1 MNEDIMIEIKDGYY
15 GVKLVCSNCGC
26 RFVKQYPKGEEV
38 PVLETCPQCGCLT
51 AWKR

>member
-1 MNEDIMIEIKDGYY
+1 MNKKMLLILEGYY
-15 GVKLVCSNCGC
+15 AVNLICSNCGHE
-26 RFVKQYPKGEEV
+26 FQKQYPKGEEV